1 MPNTRKPRARQP
13 AAPAPPPAAAEKS
26 AAERLAALEARV
38 HVMGN
43 NQQTR
48 IATEALVA
56 KTTPAPAGDSPAWLK
71 VGGQMVAMT
80 VGLLVIF
87 GTIGGFVMA
96 PMIGRIAALEAWR
109 VEVAPLST
117 RLTTLENSVSTAGR
131 IRDQQQQQIGERLA
145 ALERTDQS
153 QQQQTQ
159 QIISTLATVT
169 AQLSEVVRRLDR
181 WEGALSRKG
190 SDEAP
195 AHFPMPNRGT

>member
-1 MPNTRKPRARQP
+1 MPNARKPRTRQP
-13 AAPAPPPAAAEKS
+13 AAPAPPPASAEKS
-26 AAERLAALEARV
+26 ATERIAALEARV

-71 VGGQMVAMT
+71 VGGQMVGMT
-80 VGLLVIF
+80 VGLLAIF
-87 GTIGGFVMA
+87 GTVGGFVMA
-96 PMIGRIAALEAWR
+96 PMLGRISALEAWR

-131 IRDQQQQQIGERLA
+131 IRDQQQQQIGDRLA

-159 QIISTLATVT
+159 QVLTQMASMV
-169 AQLSEVVRRLDR
+169 AQLQEVIRRLDR
-181 WEGALSRKG
+181 WEGALTRKG

-195 AHFPMPNRGT
+195 AYFPMPNRGT